1 MTRKGE
7 RKHPGTMPIW
17 EAKQITGGL
26 SWESKIPGSSF
37 SLPAKAC
44 IAGSKLARIPGTV
57 CAGCY
62 ALKDHYTMP
71 NVELA
76 MSRRM
81 AGLSD
86 PRWIEAVVRILLHY
100 HAKPYIRIDLGLTGA
115 RLARKGGSRWRNN
128 PTGYHRWQA
137 SGDLQS
143 IEHLAMIVEVCR
155 RTPKI
160 SHWMPTQQLDFVKR
174 YLASGGTI
182 PDNLVI
188 RVSSVMMDDQRRRAW
203 PHTSSVFVDMV
214 PSGASLC
221 PAADQGHVCGSC
233 RNCWSKDVAHISYP
247 AH

>member
-7 RKHPGTMPIW
+7 RQYPGTMPIW

-26 SWESKIPGSSF
+26 SYPTKMPGSSF
-37 SLPAKAC
+37 SLSAKLC
-44 IAGSKLARIPGTV
+44 ITGSKLARIPGTV

-62 ALKDHYTMP
+62 ALRDHYMMP
-71 NVELA
+71 NVQLA
-76 MSRRM
+76 HSRRH

-86 PRWIEAVVRILLHY
+86 PRWIEAMTRLLLHY
-100 HAKPYIRIDLGLTGA
+100 HARPYIRIDLGLTGV

-128 PTGYHRWQA
+128 PTGYHRWND

-143 IEHLAMIVEVCR
+143 VEHLGMICEVAR

-160 SHWMPTQQLDFVKR
+160 KQWLPTNELGIVKR

-214 PSGASLC
+214 PSGAHRC
-221 PAADQGHVCGSC
+221 PAPENNHTCGSC
-233 RNCWSKDVAHISYP
+233 RSCWSKDVAHVSYA